1 MDSFDRKIL
10 GLLREDA
17 TRTYADMASHLH
29 LSPPALHDRVKKL
42 KARGVIKRTTVEL
55 DPQALDRNFCAF
67 VHVETEGYAKDILKD
82 VAEADPA
89 VEEMHGVAGSS
100 SAILKV
106 RTHDAAG
113 LEELLRRLF
122 ETGAVRRTESFV
134 VLRTYLER
142 GISP

>member
-1 MDSFDRKIL
+1 MDPVDRKIL

-17 TRTYADMASHLH
+17 TRTYADMAAQVH

-42 KARGVIKRTTVEL
+42 KARGVIRRTTIDL
-55 DPQALDRNFCAF
+55 DPAALDRSFCAF
-67 VHVETEGYAKDILKD
+67 VHVETEGYAKDILKE
-82 VAEADPA
+82 VAEADAA

-106 RTHDAAG
+106 RTRDAAG